1 MIETI
6 RRAIATK
13 GHLRAE
19 TLPLDADLY
28 RAGLSPFTAIQIML
42 ELERL
47 LDIEF
52 PKSMLNR
59 RSMATIG
66 AIAALVATLQAETAR
81 PRAA

>member
-6 RRAIATK
+6 RRAIETK
-13 GHLRAE
+13 GQLSVA

-28 RAGLSPFTAIQIML
+28 RAGLSPFSAIQIML

-52 PKSMLNR
+52 PKPMLNR

-66 AIAALVATLQAETAR
+66 TIASLVEALRAQAAR

>member
-6 RRAIATK
+6 RRAIETK
-13 GHLRAE
+13 GQLGVA

-28 RAGLSPFTAIQIML
+28 RAGLSPFSAIQIML

-52 PKSMLNR
+52 PKSMLSR

-66 AIAALVATLQAETAR
+66 TIASLVEALQAQAAR

>member
-6 RRAIATK
+6 RRAIETK
-13 GHLRAE
+13 GHLRVE

-66 AIAALVATLQAETAR
+66 VIASRVETLRAETAR